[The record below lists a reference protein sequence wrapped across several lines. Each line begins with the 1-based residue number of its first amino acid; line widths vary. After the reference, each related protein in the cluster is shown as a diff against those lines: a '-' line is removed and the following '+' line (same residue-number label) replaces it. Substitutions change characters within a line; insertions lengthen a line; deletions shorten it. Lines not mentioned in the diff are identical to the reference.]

1 MPVRCIVKWQSGQV
15 AREQQGSDRPIRMPE
30 AAAGF
35 DALRFALIVESL
47 EHRLGFYSINMV
59 EAVKLPVTF

>member
-1 MPVRCIVKWQSGQV
+1 
-15 AREQQGSDRPIRMPE
+15 MPE